1 MSTRP
6 VAVKR
11 QAKVP
16 SATVALA
23 PIVVDSSCWIE
34 FFADSPR
41 ADLFA
46 PAIEQVHLLVVPVVT
61 IYEVVKKLVRE
72 SGEDVASRALS
83 LMQRG
88 QVVAV
93 DLSVALAASKT
104 GLPMADSLI
113 YATAQAH
120 GAVLWTQDSHFD
132 GLPGVKFFSKGCGT

>member
-16 SATVALA
+16 AATVALA

>member
-1 MSTRP
+1 M
-6 VAVKR
+6 AVKR

-120 GAVLWTQDSHFD
+120 GAVLWTQDNHFD
-132 GLPGVKFFSKGCGT
+132 GLPGVKFFSKG

>member
-16 SATVALA
+16 AATVALA

-93 DLSVALAASKT
+93 DLSLVLAASKT

-120 GAVLWTQDSHFD
+120 GAVLWTQDNHFD
-132 GLPGVKFFSKGCGT
+132 GLPGVKFFSKG

>member
-34 FFADSPR
+34 FFADSSR

-46 PAIEQVHLLVVPVVT
+46 SAIEQVHLLVVPVVT
-61 IYEVVKKLVRE
+61 IYEVVKKLARE
-72 SGEDVASRALS
+72 SGEEVAARALS

-88 QVVAV
+88 QVVPV
-93 DLSVALAASKT
+93 DLSLALAASKT

-120 GAVLWTQDSHFD
+120 GAVLWTQDGHFD
-132 GLPGVKFFSKGCGT
+132 GLPGVKFFSKG